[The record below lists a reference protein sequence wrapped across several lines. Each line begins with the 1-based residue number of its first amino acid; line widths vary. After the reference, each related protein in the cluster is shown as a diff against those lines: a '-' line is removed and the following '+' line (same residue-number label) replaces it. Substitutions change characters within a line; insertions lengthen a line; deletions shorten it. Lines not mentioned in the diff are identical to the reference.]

1 MAKGEKKLLK
11 YPKKPKAG
19 ASAQVLQNYIDRCK
33 EVDKKNAERNRE
45 NSKRKELVKKVARIG
60 KAK

>member
-1 MAKGEKKLLK
+1 MAAKKLVK

-19 ASAQVLQNYIDRCK
+19 ASVTALENYIAKCK
-33 EVDKKNAERNRE
+33 EVDKKNAEIRKSNAKRE
-45 NSKRKELVKKVARIG
+45 TLKKQVAKIG